1 MQHFIYLNTDML
13 NSYLSQINDGIVNKV
28 QSESYDE
35 VTNASKETVVTKEGK
50 FQTDLGI
57 PGFFTMKFTETPE
70 GVKTA
75 NALTQLEY
83 GKELIEKMLHDN
95 ALQQFMNYLNK
106 NNLLKSIDNCDL
118 NDYVSFSGNYN
129 LKDLDY
135 ILSVY
140 TDEYINFLADNSVKN
155 LNASE
160 SVKKL
165 ARKKEFD
172 AQCDTRRIFRIAK
185 TMLPSAKFIECSDC
199 FVPLDDNFL
208 RESTKSIRF
217 NYTGKISIIGKYVS
231 TLEKS
236 VSVGID
242 ETSSFGK
249 IFASLDDVNK
259 IFYNSNLGIPLTNK
273 VILPI
278 ALYFE

>member
-1 MQHFIYLNTDML
+1 MKHFIYLNTDIL
-13 NSYLSQINDGIVNKV
+13 NSYLSQINDGIINKV
-28 QSESYDE
+28 QSETYDE
-35 VTNASKETVVTKEGK
+35 VTNASKETVVTKESK
-50 FQTDLGI
+50 FKTDVGI
-57 PGFFTMKFTETPE
+57 PGLFTMQFAETPE

-106 NNLLKSIDNCDL
+106 NNLLKSIDNCNL
-118 NDYVSFSGNYN
+118 NDYVSFSGDYN

-140 TDEYINFLADNSVKN
+140 TDEYINFLADNSVKK
-155 LNASE
+155 LNSSE
-160 SVKKL
+160 SVKKN
-165 ARKKEFD
+165 ARKKEFE

-185 TMLPSAKFIECSDC
+185 TMLPTAKFIQCSDC
-199 FVPLDDNFL
+199 LVPLDDKFL

-273 VILPI
+273 IILPI